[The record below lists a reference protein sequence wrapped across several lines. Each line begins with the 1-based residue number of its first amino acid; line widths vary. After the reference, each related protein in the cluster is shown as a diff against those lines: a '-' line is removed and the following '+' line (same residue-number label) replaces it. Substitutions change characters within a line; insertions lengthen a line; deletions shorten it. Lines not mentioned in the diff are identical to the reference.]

1 MRTEHLDDLI
11 RLHKP
16 RVITE
21 IGVARCV
28 TALHMIDR
36 AFKEHDNITYHGFDL
51 FEDLDDARIKSEFQ
65 GKKPITFDQACKIFT
80 DAASRYA
87 DHGKTLHWNLQ
98 RGATTKT
105 LLHCQKEALNA
116 DLVYLDGGHSVETI
130 KHDLQAVSGSRVILL
145 DGFYHDRDPNFMQR
159 WGCNMVVQELFPGDF
174 AFMPIIDRVPGADGQ
189 PIDIGQVTVPRSAWP
204 LARLMVPLTVV
215 RQIKPKM
222 VFVYADPVSSRYL
235 GREIAAHGGT
245 VTEIFDRA
253 DIDVAYVDCVCGDQ
267 YMDRDE
273 ALDAWEKIKHVP
285 VKVFGGLVLDKS
297 ILDGAGHI
305 LHADTAI
312 DQMTIS
318 GLDRFGEREVG
329 CFISP
334 KSAWQQKARIH
345 VATRNCVDNEVIIA
359 NIQANAPRIRRWI
372 EMCRPHDGKILFVSA
387 GPSLKE
393 LLPEINERAEKAKVV
408 CVKHAHDKLIEA
420 GIVPWGCIL
429 LDPRDHVQQFVQ
441 NPHPKTIYFTASMVS
456 ATTLDILLAKRA
468 HVVGYHALVGAG
480 EDKILP
486 KGTMFMVGGTS
497 AAVRGLPLLLTL
509 GFRDFTLYAY
519 DSCFDERP
527 GNLGEKTKLGYDRYV
542 KVEIGGKKFW
552 TELELVA
559 QAQDFK
565 EFLTILNQTE
575 MTSAIKLDVRGRGI
589 CKHLHDLMR
598 PIRPAFEDLARIF

>member
-1 MRTEHLDDLI
+1 MGGIAARHMEHAPQGQSQIHGVRMRTEHLDDLI

-65 GKKPITFDQACKIFT
+65 GKKPITFNQACKIFT

-408 CVKHAHDKLIEA
+408 CVKHAH
-420 GIVPWGCIL
+420 
-429 LDPRDHVQQFVQ
+429 
-441 NPHPKTIYFTASMVS
+441 
-456 ATTLDILLAKRA
+456 
-468 HVVGYHALVGAG
+468 VVGYHALVGAG

-575 MTSAIKLDVRGRGI
+575 MTSAIKLNVRSRGI